1 MSTFK
6 FPEYKT
12 ISYTL
17 NPETGKYQKDP
28 ERMPFN
34 KLPYELKVEPTQ
46 EPKIK
51 ANGANEIITGR
62 IKNGK
67 RLFFTG
73 LVPVYNSA
81 VWYLGNDYQFTTKGK
96 TNSLVV
102 FQFSIDN
109 ARLIIYYF
117 NHYYIHNRNERI
129 GFVGMFIKHKGD
141 H

>member
-12 ISYTL
+12 IFYTL
-17 NPETGKYQKDP
+17 NPETGKYQKEP
-28 ERMPFN
+28 ERIPFN
-34 KLPYELKVEPTQ
+34 KLPYELMVQPTQ
-46 EPKIK
+46 DPKIK

-73 LVPVYNSA
+73 MVPVFNSA
-81 VWYLGNDYQFTTKGK
+81 VNYLGNDYQITAKVK

-102 FQFSIDN
+102 FQFSPDN
-109 ARLIIYYF
+109 TRLNIYYF
-117 NHYYIHNRNERI
+117 NNYYIHNPQERI
-129 GFVGMFIKHKGD
+129 KFVSGFLNSKGD
-141 H
+141 R